1 MLSYANLGQL
11 LMSPRNLT
19 SQKFLFEIINAV
31 LDKDTGE
38 LMEYLHLMKNPKY
51 RQLYGKSYAKELG
64 YLAQGMPGKVEDTNN
79 IFFINKS
86 DIPINFWKDITYAY
100 GRVVVNYHPEKLD
113 PYLTRTPS
121 EAIKSTALVTA
132 AHPLSISSQ

>member
-1 MLSYANLGQL
+1 
-11 LMSPRNLT
+11 MSPRNLT
-19 SQKFLFEIINAV
+19 SQKILFEMINAV

-86 DIPINFWKDITYAY
+86 DIPINFWKDVTY
-100 GRVVVNYHPEKLD
+100 GRVVVKYFPENSIHTTHDSPLVVIESTT
-113 PYLTRTPS
+113 LATV
-121 EAIKSTALVTA
+121 EA
-132 AHPLSISSQ
+132 PLMISSQ

>member
-1 MLSYANLGQL
+1 
-11 LMSPRNLT
+11 
-19 SQKFLFEIINAV
+19 
-31 LDKDTGE
+31 
-38 LMEYLHLMKNPKY
+38 MEYRHLMKNPKY

-86 DIPINFWKDITYAY
+86 DIPINFWKDVTY
-100 GRVVVNYHPEKLD
+100 GRVVVNYRPEKLD